1 MSQVLKLL
9 SPQRHDKIEKRSITA
24 FVTDPALLVTI
35 LHSLEVAY
43 WTLPFGFILTP
54 IINLF
59 RMPNRRRME
68 VRKEA
73 ESLKVQ
79 QFYQTLTTAIEKIE
93 KLNNG
98 KSLAV
103 PANEQKEAV

>member
-1 MSQVLKLL
+1 
-9 SPQRHDKIEKRSITA
+9 
-24 FVTDPALLVTI
+24 
-35 LHSLEVAY
+35 
-43 WTLPFGFILTP
+43 
-54 IINLF
+54 
-59 RMPNRRRME
+59 MPNRRRME